1 MASWL
6 FTLLSKKAFKFFA
19 SVVGQREWI
28 KSLTSHSAME
38 LKRVLFVPCFIRAR
52 ARSNP
57 LKRKGLLELFY
68 HSSSNTYLFACLS
81 ATVFL
86 CRVTGNLNR
95 PNSAYDKDTRNVQC
109 IHVCTLPIEL
119 IGSTTSVDV
128 CTARERD
135 NLVPRVLSR
144 GDVSECTSQP
154 PRSCSKYTS
163 ATTTTC
169 RFHIGR
175 LRSEPILVYEPVWET
190 HLHISF
196 HKR

>member
-1 MASWL
+1 M
-6 FTLLSKKAFKFFA
+6 
-19 SVVGQREWI
+19 
-28 KSLTSHSAME
+28 
-38 LKRVLFVPCFIRAR
+38 
-52 ARSNP
+52 
-57 LKRKGLLELFY
+57 ELFY
-68 HSSSNTYLFACLS
+68 NSSSNINLFACLS

-95 PNSAYDKDTRNVQC
+95 PNSAYDQDTRNVQC
-109 IHVCTLPIEL
+109 IHVCTLPREM

-128 CTARERD
+128 CLARERD

-169 RFHIGR
+169 RFISGDFGASRSRSTNLCER
-175 LRSEPILVYEPVWET
+175 LIC
-190 HLHISF
+190 IF
-196 HKR
+196 HSTVITRKSRIMVIIIAATKV

>member
-1 MASWL
+1 MGLCPTRAS
-6 FTLLSKKAFKFFA
+6 
-19 SVVGQREWI
+19 
-28 KSLTSHSAME
+28 
-38 LKRVLFVPCFIRAR
+38 RAR
-52 ARSNP
+52 EPRYN
-57 LKRKGLLELFY
+57 
-68 HSSSNTYLFACLS
+68 SSSNINLFACLS

-86 CRVTGNLNR
+86 CCVTGNLNR
-95 PNSAYDKDTRNVQC
+95 PNSAYDQDTRNVQC

-128 CTARERD
+128 CLARERD

-175 LRSEPILVYEPVWET
+175 LRSEPISVYEPV
-190 HLHISF
+190 
-196 HKR
+196 